1 MNKHSKNYTNL
12 VASAVSEIEDWRRT
26 QCSEIE
32 QRIHVQETIY
42 GITRAALFVLS
53 TDEYNDFVMF
63 IHEKGFDH

>member
-1 MNKHSKNYTNL
+1 MKKHSKNYTNL
-12 VASAVSEIEDWRRT
+12 VASVVSEIEDWKRT

-53 TDEYNDFVMF
+53 TDEYNDFIMF

>member
-1 MNKHSKNYTNL
+1 MKKHSKNYTNL
-12 VASAVSEIEDWRRT
+12 VASVTSEIEDWRRT

>member
-1 MNKHSKNYTNL
+1 MKKYSKNYINL
-12 VASAVSEIEDWRRT
+12 VASVVSEIEDWRRT

>member
-1 MNKHSKNYTNL
+1 MKKHSKNYTNL
-12 VASAVSEIEDWRRT
+12 VASVVSEIEDWRRT

-32 QRIHVQETIY
+32 QQIHVQETIY

>member
-1 MNKHSKNYTNL
+1 MKKHSKNYTNL
-12 VASAVSEIEDWRRT
+12 VASVVSEIEDWRRT

>member
-1 MNKHSKNYTNL
+1 MKQHSKNYTKL
-12 VASAVSEIEDWRRT
+12 VASVVSEIEDWKRT

-32 QRIHVQETIY
+32 QRIHVQETIF

>member
-1 MNKHSKNYTNL
+1 MKKHSKNYTNL
-12 VASAVSEIEDWRRT
+12 VASVVSEIEDWRRT

-42 GITRAALFVLS
+42 GIARAALFVLS

>member
-1 MNKHSKNYTNL
+1 MKKHSKNYTNL
-12 VASAVSEIEDWRRT
+12 VASVVSEIEDWRRT

-32 QRIHVQETIY
+32 QPIHVQEMIY

>member
-1 MNKHSKNYTNL
+1 MKKHSKNYINL
-12 VASAVSEIEDWRRT
+12 VASVVSEIEDWRRT

-32 QRIHVQETIY
+32 QRIHVQGTIY

>member
-1 MNKHSKNYTNL
+1 MKKHSKNYTNL
-12 VASAVSEIEDWRRT
+12 VASVVSEIEDWRRT

-32 QRIHVQETIY
+32 QRIHVQKTIY

>member
-1 MNKHSKNYTNL
+1 MKKHSKNYTNL
-12 VASAVSEIEDWRRT
+12 VASVVSEIEDWRRT

-63 IHEKGFDH
+63 IHEKGFNH

>member
-1 MNKHSKNYTNL
+1 MKQHSKNYTNL
-12 VASAVSEIEDWRRT
+12 VASVVSEIEDWRRT

-32 QRIHVQETIY
+32 QRIHVQETIF